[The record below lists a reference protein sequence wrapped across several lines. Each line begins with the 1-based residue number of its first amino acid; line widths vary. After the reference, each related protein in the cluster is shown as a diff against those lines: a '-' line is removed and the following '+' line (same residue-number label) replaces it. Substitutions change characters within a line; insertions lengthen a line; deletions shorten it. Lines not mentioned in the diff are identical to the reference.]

1 MPDTATE
8 KPVVARGL
16 AGVYALES
24 ALSFIDGEAGILV
37 YRGYNIHELAGK
49 ASFEE
54 VAHLLWK
61 GHLPNQTELDTLN
74 AELRANREVDDV
86 IVDTL
91 AKLPKN
97 IEPMAALRTAVSLLG
112 NFDPEAEDMSPEAN
126 YRKSIRLTAQMPTV
140 LAAFDRVR
148 KGLPVIK
155 PRKEGSIAA
164 EFLYMINGEVPGAA
178 TEHTLDTCLVLQA
191 DHGSN
196 ASTFTG
202 RAAASTLSDLHSSVV
217 SAIGALKGPLH
228 GGANIAVMRMLKD
241 IEARGMTVEAFVAEK
256 FAKKEKIMG
265 FGHRV
270 YKTLDPRAVSL
281 REMLIK
287 VSEEKGEMKW
297 YEMETKMQQLVKDA
311 KGLNANVDFYSA
323 PLYYLMG
330 IEIDLFT
337 PIFAMSR
344 ITGWTASIME
354 QYADNA
360 LMRPKSVYTG
370 VTDLKFTPI
379 SDRG

>member
-1 MPDTATE
+1 MRETATE

-61 GHLPNQTELDTLN
+61 GHLPNQAELDELN
-74 AELRANREVDDV
+74 ATLQAYRDVDDAV
-86 IVDTL
+86 LDTL
-91 AKLPKN
+91 AKLPKG

-140 LAAFDRVR
+140 LAAFDRIR

-164 EFLYMINGEVPGAA
+164 EFLYMLNGDVPGAA

-191 DHGSN
+191 DHGAN

-241 IEARGMTVEAFVAEK
+241 IEAREISVEEFVAEK

-297 YEMETKMQQLVKDA
+297 YEMETKMQQLVKH
-311 KGLNANVDFYSA
+311 K
-323 PLYYLMG
+323 
-330 IEIDLFT
+330 
-337 PIFAMSR
+337 
-344 ITGWTASIME
+344 
-354 QYADNA
+354 
-360 LMRPKSVYTG
+360 
-370 VTDLKFTPI
+370 VT
-379 SDRG
+379 

>member
-1 MPDTATE
+1 MPETATE

-61 GHLPNQTELDTLN
+61 GHLPNQTELDELN
-74 AELRANREVDDV
+74 TALQAHRDVDDAV
-86 IVDTL
+86 LDTL
-91 AKLPKN
+91 AKLPKK

-140 LAAFDRVR
+140 LAAFDRIR

-164 EFLYMINGEVPGAA
+164 EFLYMLNGDVPGAA

-191 DHGSN
+191 DHGAN

-241 IEARGMTVEAFVAEK
+241 IEARGISVEDFVAEK

-297 YEMETKMQQLVKDA
+297 YEMETKMQQLVKDS

-360 LMRPKSVYTG
+360 LMRPKSLYTG

-379 SDRG
+379 SQRA

>member
-1 MPDTATE
+1 MPETATE

-61 GHLPNQTELDTLN
+61 GHLPNQAELDELN
-74 AELRANREVDDV
+74 ATLQAYRDVDDAV
-86 IVDTL
+86 LDTL
-91 AKLPKN
+91 AKLPKG

-140 LAAFDRVR
+140 LAAFDRIR

-164 EFLYMINGEVPGAA
+164 EFLYMLNGDVPGAA

-191 DHGSN
+191 DHGAN

-241 IEARGMTVEAFVAEK
+241 IEARGISVEEFVAEK

-297 YEMETKMQQLVKDA
+297 YEMETKMQQLVKDS

-360 LMRPKSVYTG
+360 LMRPKSLYTG

-379 SDRG
+379 SQRA

>member
-1 MPDTATE
+1 MPETATE

-61 GHLPNQTELDTLN
+61 GHLPNQAELDELN
-74 AELRANREVDDV
+74 ATLQAYRDVDDAV
-86 IVDTL
+86 LDTL
-91 AKLPKN
+91 AKLPKG

-112 NFDPEAEDMSPEAN
+112 NFDSEAEDMSPEAN

-140 LAAFDRVR
+140 LAAFDRIR

-164 EFLYMINGEVPGAA
+164 EFLYMLNGDVPGAA

-191 DHGSN
+191 DHGAN

-241 IEARGMTVEAFVAEK
+241 IEARGISVEEFVAEK

-297 YEMETKMQQLVKDA
+297 YEMETKMQQLVKDS

-360 LMRPKSVYTG
+360 LMRPKSLYTG

-379 SDRG
+379 SQRA